1 MRTQR
6 CFGWGGEL
14 ASEVAFIVL
23 IFGFVYTCFVLVLS
37 TAYLSCIGLFC
48 MYVLANS
55 RQWFILLSMY
65 CVQL

>member
-1 MRTQR
+1 MRAQLY
-6 CFGWGGEL
+6 FGWGGEL
-14 ASEVAFIVL
+14 ASEVSFIVL
-23 IFGFVYTCFVLVLS
+23 MFDFFYTCFVLVLS